1 MRAIA
6 TAAVGALGLA
16 LLGTPGPA
24 TAAEKIS
31 LRIGAGHPAAATW
44 ITTIRELFMPR
55 FAERV
60 KAETEYEIEW
70 TEAWGGSVCKLG
82 ECLEAVEA
90 GLPDMADSVDAVRTV
105 QAHGPK
111 LFVFVPSVL
120 GSDTVAELNR
130 RTYEEVPLSSRCSKS

>member
-60 KAETEYEIEW
+60 KAETEYEIQW

-82 ECLEAVEA
+82 ECLEAVES
-90 GLPDMADSVDAVRTV
+90 GLLDMADLQRSEEHTSELQSRE
-105 QAHGPK
+105 K
-111 LFVFVPSVL
+111 LVCRL
-120 GSDTVAELNR
+120 LLENIN
-130 RTYEEVPLSSRCSKS
+130 